1 MKNSIS
7 RRDVLQGA
15 GAVLAGAAFS
25 TRVMAAAPPPEPVTP
40 ALIEAAKKEG
50 QVIYYTS
57 TDLPVAEKLAKAF
70 EAKYPGIAV
79 RVERT
84 GAERVFQR
92 IGQEYSSNIHAV
104 DVVNSSD
111 AAHFIVWKRDGIL
124 APYVPEDVAKF
135 YPAEHKDPDGQFASF
150 RVWLS
155 IIAYNTNLVKAED
168 APKSFA
174 DLLDPK
180 WKGKI
185 VKAHPGYSGTIMT
198 ATYQMQRDLGWS
210 FFEQL
215 AKQNIMQVQS
225 SADPPKKLDLGERAV
240 MADGNEYNIFQMKE
254 AGRPVEPVYA
264 TEGSPL
270 IIGPNGVF
278 KDAPN
283 PNAAK
288 LFQSFSLS
296 REAQQLIIDVGGLRS
311 VHSQTAGEGG
321 PQAAQGHQDHEG
333 RRRGG
338 RERGRGDQGALHQ
351 DLPRLIRHDLRTAQ
365 DFRRRNAC
373 RKDRRAEAGRACRPR
388 PTRKC
393 EDLLIDVVGLCV
405 TARNED
411 YVRSALAGCDDDG
424 PARRSGTARTLT
436 AAGAAFVNGTAAHGE
451 DFDDTFEG
459 GPVHAGAV
467 IVPAVLAACE
477 RHNPDGR
484 MALIGIAVGTEVLC
498 RLSLVVPKA
507 VHKAGFHPTA
517 VFGAMGAAA
526 GVGAALGLNARQI
539 VDALG
544 IAGSMAGGIIEYLAE
559 GAWTKRLH
567 AGWAAQSGIRAALL
581 ARGGF
586 VGPRTVFEGVHG
598 LFHGF
603 AHTTEGDYDALT
615 GDFGTRWVTDT
626 LAFKPYPCGTM
637 AQPYIDCA
645 RRLAARGIKPE
656 DIAEIV
662 CEVAE
667 GTVHRLWEPLADK
680 QRPRNG
686 YAAKFAV
693 PYLLATGFVHGGVGL
708 GAFTESA
715 IRDPRVLALAA
726 KVKFVID
733 PDNPY
738 PNNYTG
744 HIRAR

>member
-1 MKNSIS
+1 M
-7 RRDVLQGA
+7 
-15 GAVLAGAAFS
+15 
-25 TRVMAAAPPPEPVTP
+25 TP
-40 ALIEAAKKEG
+40 
-50 QVIYYTS
+50 
-57 TDLPVAEKLAKAF
+57 DLPKISVAQTLAEK
-70 EAKYPGIAV
+70 
-79 RVERT
+79 
-84 GAERVFQR
+84 
-92 IGQEYSSNIHAV
+92 
-104 DVVNSSD
+104 
-111 AAHFIVWKRDGIL
+111 IVALK
-124 APYVPEDVAKF
+124 P
-135 YPAEHKDPDGQFASF
+135 
-150 RVWLS
+150 
-155 IIAYNTNLVKAED
+155 
-168 APKSFA
+168 
-174 DLLDPK
+174 
-180 WKGKI
+180 
-185 VKAHPGYSGTIMT
+185 
-198 ATYQMQRDLGWS
+198 
-210 FFEQL
+210 
-215 AKQNIMQVQS
+215 
-225 SADPPKKLDLGERAV
+225 
-240 MADGNEYNIFQMKE
+240 
-254 AGRPVEPVYA
+254 
-264 TEGSPL
+264 
-270 IIGPNGVF
+270 
-278 KDAPN
+278 
-283 PNAAK
+283 
-288 LFQSFSLS
+288 
-296 REAQQLIIDVGGLRS
+296 
-311 VHSQTAGEGG
+311 
-321 PQAAQGHQDHEG
+321 
-333 RRRGG
+333 
-338 RERGRGDQGALHQ
+338 GAL
-351 DLPRLIRHDLRTAQ
+351 PAATA
-365 DFRRRNAC
+365 
-373 RKDRRAEAGRACRPR
+373 
-388 PTRKC
+388 RKC

-411 YVRSALAGCDDDG
+411 YIRSALKGCDDDG
-424 PARRSGTARTLT
+424 PCTAIGHARTLT

-467 IVPAVLAACE
+467 VVPAVLAACE

-517 VFGAMGAAA
+517 IFGAMGSAA
-526 GVGAALGLNARQI
+526 GVGTALGLNARQI

-603 AHTTEGDYDALT
+603 AHTTHGDYDALT

-645 RRLAARGIKPE
+645 RRLAARGIKAG
-656 DIAEIV
+656 DIQEIV

-686 YAAKFAV
+686 YAAKFAP

-708 GAFTESA
+708 GAFTDSA
-715 IRDPRVLALAA
+715 IGDPNVLALAA

-733 PDNPY
+733 PENPY
-738 PNNYTG
+738 PNSYTG
-744 HIRAR
+744 HIRATMNDGSVIEERQPHLRGGAQEPLTRQDVIDKFALNAAHGGWTKTQSDAALKLIAGLYEKRIDLSTLRS